1 MVRADGVRVG
11 VTCECGENFDVS
23 VAGLE
28 LEKLTFTC
36 PNCGHATGFTTEQV
50 EEIVVS
56 HAKAREGL
64 DQIKGKGPTR
74 ISK

>member
-23 VAGLE
+23 VAGLK
-28 LEKLTFTC
+28 LETLIFTC
-36 PNCGHATGFTTEQV
+36 PNCGHATGFTTEQA
-50 EEIVVS
+50 EEIIVS

-64 DQIKGKGPTR
+64 DEIKGKGLTR